1 MKLKFFQ
8 IDTFSNELF
17 KGNPAAVVP
26 LKNWLPIKTMQS
38 IAQENNLSETAF
50 FCRKDSC
57 FEIRWFTP
65 YREVDLCGHGTLAA
79 AFVLFEILRYD
90 SEKIIFK
97 SRTGILSAQKDG
109 RLFKLDF
116 PSQEPE
122 KCATP
127 NIIEEALG
135 VQPLACYFN
144 EDYIIVYK
152 DEEAVLNMEPNF
164 NKLKKVKTRG
174 IVITAPSKKY
184 DFVSRAFFPKYGI
197 DEDPVTG
204 SAHTKLI
211 PYWFSQT
218 GKLNFAVKQVS
229 KRGGLLYCE
238 YKENRVLISGS
249 AVLYLRGE
257 IEL

>member
-1 MKLKFFQ
+1 
-8 IDTFSNELF
+8 
-17 KGNPAAVVP
+17 
-26 LKNWLPIKTMQS
+26 
-38 IAQENNLSETAF
+38 
-50 FCRKDSC
+50 
-57 FEIRWFTP
+57 
-65 YREVDLCGHGTLAA
+65 
-79 AFVLFEILRYD
+79 
-90 SEKIIFK
+90 
-97 SRTGILSAQKDG
+97 
-109 RLFKLDF
+109 
-116 PSQEPE
+116 
-122 KCATP
+122 
-127 NIIEEALG
+127 
-135 VQPLACYFN
+135 LACYFN